1 MMPQYSVS
9 ELEQIFILARKYG
22 VTQILVKG
30 LEVHFVHNLPVSMP
44 GPKWEV
50 STVPLSHSE
59 PIRSEGLP
67 TEDDLLNWSNGLP
80 LPSEVEQAEKVE

>member
-1 MMPQYSVS
+1 MPQYTVQ

-30 LEVHFVHNLPVSMP
+30 LEVHFLP
-44 GPKWEV
+44 ER
-50 STVPLSHSE
+50 SE
-59 PIRSEGLP
+59 ITQLPQWQGLIKTNTDNGIRSEGLP

-80 LPSEVEQAEKVE
+80 LPSEVESAEKVD